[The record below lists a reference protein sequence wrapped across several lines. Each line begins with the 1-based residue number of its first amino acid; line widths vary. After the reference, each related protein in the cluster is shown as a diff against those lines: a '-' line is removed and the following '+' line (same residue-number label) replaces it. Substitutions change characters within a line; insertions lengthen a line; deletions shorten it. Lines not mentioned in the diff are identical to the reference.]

1 MSSYV
6 NTVRNHICRFFFIV
20 MQSLIVCCKCDSGRQ
35 VTDLESGEIIC
46 GNCGRVSP
54 DIAIESRAERR
65 TFASEN
71 NSRQRV
77 GSPSSLAFHD
87 MGLSTIIG
95 KVNKDSAGHNFDASM
110 NYRMQRL
117 RTWDARTRVH
127 APGNRSLIQA
137 FSELERL
144 KDKLGLSDAIVQKTA
159 YIYRKAQEKQLARGR
174 SLSSIL
180 AAATYIACRE
190 MGAARTLRDFTEITN
205 VKRKAL
211 SRSYRLLVLKLD
223 IKVPSMDLMKCIVK
237 IANKAKLGEKVQRMA
252 MSIMNDLINKEIS
265 AGKDPMGLAATV
277 LYLSCLRNDEAR
289 TQKEIAEAAGVT
301 EVTMRT
307 RFKDLKTKDCL
318 SAAMIQEMS
327 L

>member
-1 MSSYV
+1 
-6 NTVRNHICRFFFIV
+6 

-35 VTDLESGEIIC
+35 ITDLESGEIIC
-46 GNCGRVSP
+46 GNCGRVSL
-54 DIAIESRAERR
+54 DKAMESRAEWR
-65 TFASEN
+65 TFDSEN
-71 NSRQRV
+71 NSSSRQRV

-95 KVNKDSAGHNFDASM
+95 KVNKDSTGHNLDASM

-127 APGNRSLIQA
+127 APGNRGLMRA

-144 KDKLGLSDAIVQKTA
+144 KDKLGLSDAVVQKTA
-159 YIYRKAQEKQLARGR
+159 YIYRKAQEKRLARGR
-174 SLSSIL
+174 SVSSIL

-190 MGAARTLRDFTEITN
+190 MGAARTLRDLTEITN

-223 IKVPSMDLMKCIVK
+223 IKVPSMDLLKCIVK
-237 IANKAKLGEKVQRMA
+237 IANKAKLSEKTQRMA
-252 MSIMNDLINKEIS
+252 MSIMNDLINKEIH

-289 TQKEIAEAAGVT
+289 TQRDIAEAAGVT
-301 EVTMRT
+301 EVTIRN

-318 SAAMIQEMS
+318 SAMMMQEMC

>member
-1 MSSYV
+1 
-6 NTVRNHICRFFFIV
+6 
-20 MQSLIVCCKCDSGRQ
+20 MQSSVVCCICDSGHQ

-46 GNCGRVSP
+46 SNCGRVSP
-54 DIAIESRAERR
+54 DKAMESRAEWR
-65 TFASEN
+65 TFDSEN
-71 NSRQRV
+71 NSIRQRA

-95 KVNKDSAGHNFDASM
+95 KVNKDSAGHNLDASM

-127 APGNRSLIQA
+127 ATGHRNLRQA

-144 KDKLGLSDAIVQKTA
+144 KDKLGLSDAIVEKTA
-159 YIYRKAQEKQLARGR
+159 YIYRKAHEKRLARGR
-174 SLSSIL
+174 SVSSIL

-190 MGAARTLRDFTEITN
+190 MGAARTLRDLTEITN

-211 SRSYRLLVLKLD
+211 SRGYRLLVIELD
-223 IKVPSMDLMKCIVK
+223 LKVPSMDLMKCIVK
-237 IANKAKLGEKVQRMA
+237 IANRAKLGEKTQRMA
-252 MSIMNDLINKEIS
+252 MSTMNDLINKEIS

-277 LYLSCLRNDEAR
+277 LYLSCLTNGEAT

-301 EVTMRT
+301 EVTIRN

-318 SAAMIQEMS
+318 TPMMREM
-327 L
+327 LL

>member
-1 MSSYV
+1 
-6 NTVRNHICRFFFIV
+6 
-20 MQSLIVCCKCDSGRQ
+20 MQSSIVCCVCDSGRQ

-54 DIAIESRAERR
+54 DKAMETRAEWR
-65 TFASEN
+65 TFDSEN

-95 KVNKDSAGHNFDASM
+95 KVNKDSAGHNLDASM

-127 APGNRSLIQA
+127 ATGHRNLMRA
-137 FSELERL
+137 FSELERF

-159 YIYRKAQEKQLARGR
+159 YIYRKAHEKRLARGR
-174 SLSSIL
+174 SVSSIL

-190 MGAARTLRDFTEITN
+190 MGAARTLRDLTEIAN

-211 SRSYRLLVLKLD
+211 SRSYRLLVLELD

-237 IANKAKLGEKVQRMA
+237 IANKAKLGEKTQRMA
-252 MSIMNDLINKEIS
+252 MSTMNDLINKEIS

-277 LYLSCLRNDEAR
+277 LYLSCLTVGEAT

-301 EVTMRT
+301 EVTIRN
-307 RFKDLKTKDCL
+307 RIKDLKTKDCL
-318 SAAMIQEMS
+318 SPMMREM
-327 L
+327 LL

>member
-1 MSSYV
+1 
-6 NTVRNHICRFFFIV
+6 
-20 MQSLIVCCKCDSGRQ
+20 MQSSIVCCTCDSGRQ

-46 GNCGRVSP
+46 DNCGRVSL
-54 DIAIESRAERR
+54 DKAIESRAEWR
-65 TFASEN
+65 TFDSEN

-95 KVNKDSAGHNFDASM
+95 KVNKDSAGHNLDASM

-117 RTWDARTRVH
+117 RTWDARTRAQAGGH
-127 APGNRSLIQA
+127 RNLMQA

-159 YIYRKAQEKQLARGR
+159 YIYRKAQERRLVRGR
-174 SLSSIL
+174 TVTSII

-190 MGAARTLRDFTEITN
+190 LGAARTLRDLTEITN
-205 VKRKAL
+205 VTRKML
-211 SRSYRLLVLKLD
+211 TRSYRLIVLELD

-252 MSIMNDLINKEIS
+252 MSTMNDLIKKEIS
-265 AGKDPMGLAATV
+265 AGKDPMGFAATV
-277 LYLSCLRNDEAR
+277 LYLSCLTVGEAT
-289 TQKEIAEAAGVT
+289 TQREIALAAGVT
-301 EVTMRT
+301 EVTIRN
-307 RFKDLKTKDCL
+307 RFKDLKTKDSL
-318 SAAMIQEMS
+318 SAMMMQEM
-327 L
+327 LL

>member
-1 MSSYV
+1 
-6 NTVRNHICRFFFIV
+6 
-20 MQSLIVCCKCDSGRQ
+20 MQSSIVCCICDSGRQ
-35 VTDLESGEIIC
+35 ITDLESGEIIC

-54 DIAIESRAERR
+54 DKAIESRAEWR
-65 TFASEN
+65 TFDSGN
-71 NSRQRV
+71 NSSSQRV

-95 KVNKDSAGHNFDASM
+95 KVNKDSTGHNLDASM
-110 NYRMQRL
+110 NDRMQRL
-117 RTWDARTRVH
+117 RTWDARTRVQG
-127 APGNRSLIQA
+127 AGYRSLMQA

-159 YIYRKAQEKQLARGR
+159 YIYRKAQEKRLARGR
-174 SLSSIL
+174 SVSSIL

-190 MGAARTLRDFTEITN
+190 MGAARTLRDFTEVTN

-223 IKVPSMDLMKCIVK
+223 IKVPSMDPMKCIVK
-237 IANKAKLGEKVQRMA
+237 IANKAKLGEKTQRMA
-252 MSIMNDLINKEIS
+252 MYTMNDLINKEIPS
-265 AGKDPMGLAATV
+265 GKDPMGFAATV
-277 LYLSCLRNDEAR
+277 LYLSCLTVGEAT

-301 EVTMRT
+301 EVTIRN

-318 SAAMIQEMS
+318 SAMKTQEM
-327 L
+327 LL

>member
-1 MSSYV
+1 M
-6 NTVRNHICRFFFIV
+6 
-20 MQSLIVCCKCDSGRQ
+20 CDSGRQ

-46 GNCGRVSP
+46 DNCGRVSP
-54 DIAIESRAERR
+54 DKAMENRAEWR
-65 TFASEN
+65 TFDSEN

-77 GSPSSLAFHD
+77 GSASSIALHD

-95 KVNKDSAGHNFDASM
+95 KVNKDSAGHNLDASM

-117 RTWDARTRVH
+117 RTWDARTRVRAAGH
-127 APGNRSLIQA
+127 RNLMRA
-137 FSELERL
+137 FNELGKL

-159 YIYRKAQEKQLARGR
+159 YIYRKAQEKRLARGR
-174 SLSSIL
+174 SVSSIL

-190 MGAARTLRDFTEITN
+190 MGAARTLRDLTEITN

-211 SRSYRLLVLKLD
+211 SRSYRLLVLELD

-237 IANKAKLGEKVQRMA
+237 IANKAKLGEKTQRMA
-252 MSIMNDLINKEIS
+252 MSTMNDLINKEIP

-277 LYLSCLRNDEAR
+277 LYLSCLTNGETT
-289 TQKEIAEAAGVT
+289 TQRDIAEAAGVT
-301 EVTMRT
+301 EVTIRT

-318 SAAMIQEMS
+318 SAMMMMQEM
-327 L
+327 LL